1 MLEIYPN
8 FEKYIEQNGFFE
20 NIILEYNAIIHFS
33 KKIKEIYNDQ
43 KINFSYQKFTDK
55 SIAKEEIEPQN
66 FNERENLLIKYLRF
80 INNYKKENLGI
91 NKNKS

>member
-66 FNERENLLIKYLRF
+66 FNEKRKLT
-80 INNYKKENLGI
+80 YKVFKI
-91 NKNKS
+91 H